1 MFFEPSQDSQQTDTQ
16 ECPPDSRVTVAL
28 DELDIPY
35 QYLPRSQQCEANYSL
50 DSGRSQTVYIASQT
64 HWFMGVELRQI
75 FSSALVSD
83 GLFEARTA
91 NLLLRENFDLIH
103 GSWSVLH
110 DPDENEHFAN
120 FSLTA
125 FASLPAKQLSP
136 LIECV
141 ANTADDMENRLS
153 GLDEF

>member
-1 MFFEPSQDSQQTDTQ
+1 MYFKPSQDSNQTDT
-16 ECPPDSRVTVAL
+16 EDCTPDHRVTAAL
-28 DELDIPY
+28 DELDIRY
-35 QYLPRSQQCEANYSL
+35 EYLPRSQQFEANYSL

-64 HWFMGVELRQI
+64 HWFMGLELRQI
-75 FSSALVSD
+75 FSTALISE
-83 GLFEARTA
+83 GMFETRTA

-110 DPDENEHFAN
+110 DPDENGHFAN
-120 FSLTA
+120 FSLTG
-125 FASLPAKQLSP
+125 FASLPANQLST

-141 ANTADDMENRLS
+141 AKTADDMEHRLS

>member
-1 MFFEPSQDSQQTDTQ
+1 MNHTPTNPEAESKEAHPLDPRIANALQELGICYDTDPEGNFYMLVEFDDNRFQQVCIRSRTQ
-16 ECPPDSRVTVAL
+16 EFL
-28 DELDIPY
+28 
-35 QYLPRSQQCEANYSL
+35 
-50 DSGRSQTVYIASQT
+50 
-64 HWFMGVELRQI
+64 GVELRQI
-75 FSSALVSD
+75 FSTALVSE
-83 GLFEARTA
+83 GLFEPRTA

-125 FASLPAKQLSP
+125 FASLHAVQLSP

-141 ANTADDMENRLS
+141 ASTADDMENRLS

>member
-1 MFFEPSQDSQQTDTQ
+1 MYFKPSQDSNQTDT
-16 ECPPDSRVTVAL
+16 EDCPPDPRVTAAL
-28 DELDIPY
+28 DELDIRY
-35 QYLPRSQQCEANYSL
+35 QYLPGSQQFEANYSL

-75 FSSALVSD
+75 FSTALISE
-83 GLFEARTA
+83 GLFEPRTA

-125 FASLPAKQLSP
+125 FASLHAVQLLP

-141 ANTADDMENRLS
+141 AKTADDMEHRLS